1 MKALGVILAL
11 AGALT
16 VQTTISGLSIG
27 GGRLVNLVVVS
38 VVYAAL
44 MFGPVAGMLAGTAGG
59 LIQDSLGG
67 GIVGIGSLSK
77 TVVGF
82 LAGVLGA
89 HFIVAQPLPRFV
101 MFAGATAVHEVCFQ
115 GLHAL
120 IEARGFSVSAV
131 PLLAEAMVNASIGVA
146 AFFMVEGM
154 PGLLQRRRA
163 RRGRY

>member
-1 MKALGVILAL
+1 MKAAGVLLAL
-11 AGALT
+11 VAALAL
-16 VQTTISGLSIG
+16 QTTLAGLTMG
-27 GGRLVNLVVVS
+27 GARTVNLMVVA

-44 MFGPVAGMLAGTAGG
+44 TFGPVAGMLAGTAGG
-59 LIQDSLGG
+59 LVQDALGG
-67 GIVGIGSLSK
+67 GVVGVGSLAK

-89 HFIVAQPLPRFV
+89 HFIVTQPVPRFV
-101 MFAGATAVHEVCFQ
+101 MFVGATVVHEVCFV

-120 IEARGFSVSAV
+120 VEARPFRLFWG
-131 PLLAEAMVNASIGVA
+131 PLLTQAAVNAAVGLT
-146 AFFMVEGM
+146 AFLVVERT